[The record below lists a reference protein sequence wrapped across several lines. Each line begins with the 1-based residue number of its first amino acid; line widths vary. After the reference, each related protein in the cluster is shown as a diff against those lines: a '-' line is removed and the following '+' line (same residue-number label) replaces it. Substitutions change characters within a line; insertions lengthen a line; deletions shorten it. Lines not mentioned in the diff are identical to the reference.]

1 MHPGQS
7 LLSPKVCLHPVG
19 RTTSLAAAWTV
30 GLCQRRQSV
39 TMGAVPR
46 RASAVPAAIPQAVG
60 IPPPAHVRQR
70 WAWTG
75 AGEGSLAT
83 LRARPFGLADPRGM
97 PGHPPTSPN
106 PSGCRTVLGSFDRL
120 PTGRLLVFRDP
131 HLPPG
136 STPRRWVVRPPRTI
150 TSHQGQVL
158 CCRRHRRET
167 LGKTG
172 TSENSGWGR
181 KVA

>member
-1 MHPGQS
+1 
-7 LLSPKVCLHPVG
+7 
-19 RTTSLAAAWTV
+19 
-30 GLCQRRQSV
+30 
-39 TMGAVPR
+39 MGAVPR

-106 PSGCRTVLGSFDRL
+106 LQVAVQSWDHLTVCPQVGCWYSGIRISPGVDSEEVG
-120 PTGRLLVFRDP
+120 
-131 HLPPG
+131 G
-136 STPRRWVVRPPRTI
+136 STPTHHNKPP
-150 TSHQGQVL
+150 
-158 CCRRHRRET
+158 
-167 LGKTG
+167 G
-172 TSENSGWGR
+172 TSPLLPKAPQGNIG
-181 KVA
+181 